1 MEKEMDL
8 VNLCRY
14 IWSKRWF
21 LCKIICVGFIIGIV
35 VALSIPKE
43 YSSKVKLF
51 PYVSK
56 EEKIEKNASLASML
70 GLNVNNS
77 SFDNISLDFY
87 PVAVKS
93 TPFLVD
99 LAGMKVR
106 PINLSEMTLFEYITE
121 NQKKT
126 WWRNALDLP
135 RKLFSTAS
143 SEVKNQNLSWDPFN
157 LTQQQEAYLETMNN
171 TIVVWTDK
179 KSGLLNIDVYM
190 QDAVIAAL
198 IADTTISKL
207 QSYIQNIQKTKLLDD
222 ASYSQKMYE
231 EAKKTYNV
239 AQHENGRLGG
249 RQIEMEVSLSLC
261 NMIARQ
267 YEMLQARILEDRALF
282 SVIEPAKVALKAEKP
297 NRRIIVFV
305 FTFLFGFIGVVWVV
319 LKRIFQKE

>member
-1 MEKEMDL
+1 MDL

-14 IWSKRWF
+14 IWSKHWF
-21 LCKIICVGFIIGIV
+21 LCKIICVGFIIGII

-43 YSSKVKLF
+43 YSAKVKLF
-51 PYVSK
+51 PYISK
-56 EEKIEKNASLASML
+56 EENVEKNASLASMM

-77 SFDNISLDFY
+77 SFNNISLDFY

-99 LAGMKVR
+99 LSEIKVN
-106 PINLSEMTLFEYITE
+106 PINLPEMTLFEYITE
-121 NQKKT
+121 KQKKS
-126 WWRNALDLP
+126 WWNSIFDLP
-135 RKLFSTAS
+135 RKLFSTTS
-143 SEVKNQNLSWDPFN
+143 SGVKNQNLGWNPFN
-157 LTQQQEAYLETMNN
+157 LTPKQEAYLETMNN
-171 TIVVWTDK
+171 AIVVWTDK

-198 IADTTISKL
+198 IADTTVNKL

-222 ASYSQKMYE
+222 AGYSQKMYE
-231 EAKKTYNV
+231 EAKKTYDV

-249 RQIEMEVSLSLC
+249 RQVEMEVSLSLC

-267 YEMLQARILEDRALF
+267 YEMLQARVLEERALF
-282 SVIEPAKVALKAEKP
+282 SVIEPAKVTLKAEKP